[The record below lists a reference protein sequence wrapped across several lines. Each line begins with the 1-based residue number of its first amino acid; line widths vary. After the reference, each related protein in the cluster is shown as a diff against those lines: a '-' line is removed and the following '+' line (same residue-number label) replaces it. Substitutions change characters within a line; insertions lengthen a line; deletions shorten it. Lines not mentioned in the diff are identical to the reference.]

1 MDLILTNETFNVN
14 NIMIKYS
21 KINQK
26 ILYHI
31 DEVYLLGIPLKLYE
45 FKIISENDKTLVLK
59 LKDTNTIS
67 ILKKVDG
74 FFHDKYKNQY
84 KSFIKDNI
92 IKIRKKDLKKYK
104 DTENIYI
111 SINNIKK
118 RSSFIT
124 IHIFVI

>member
-31 DEVYLLGIPLKLYE
+31 DEVYLLVIPLKLYE

-92 IKIRKKDLKKYK
+92 IKIRKK
-104 DTENIYI
+104 I
-111 SINNIKK
+111 
-118 RSSFIT
+118 
-124 IHIFVI
+124 

>member
-67 ILKKVDG
+67 ILKKWMD
-74 FFHDKYKNQY
+74 
-84 KSFIKDNI
+84 SFMIN
-92 IKIRKKDLKKYK
+92 IKININHLLK
-104 DTENIYI
+104 II
-111 SINNIKK
+111 LS
-118 RSSFIT
+118 R
-124 IHIFVI
+124 